1 MRSRDF
7 LRLITQSV
15 VSHRLRSSL
24 TALGIG
30 IGVTSVVLLTSIG
43 EGLNR
48 YIVEQFTQFGTHT
61 LSINPGKTNTFG
73 ISPGVLNSTR
83 PLSLDDAAALE
94 HAPYVLHSVPVVSGS
109 ASVEGNGRERTVNV
123 FAVGPA
129 FDQAFKFDIALGTF
143 LPADDLDRARPVA
156 VLGAKV
162 HRELY
167 RDGAN
172 PLGERIRVGGERYR
186 VVGVME
192 SKGDMV
198 GFDLDDTVYIPAAR
212 GLELFNRRGLLEI
225 DVLYAD
231 KAPIEEVVDGIKRI
245 LVARHGGEDFT
256 ITTQQQM
263 LDVLGSI
270 IGVLTLGVAAL
281 GGISLL
287 VGGVGIFTIM
297 TISVRERTEEVGLL
311 RAIGARRSAVAQL
324 FVGEAMLLSAIG
336 GVGGLALGVA
346 IVVVTH
352 WALPSMPARI
362 APLYVALAIGIAVA
376 IGLIAGV
383 LPARAAARLEPL
395 DALRAE

>member
-1 MRSRDF
+1 
-7 LRLITQSV
+7 V
-15 VSHRLRSSL
+15 AV
-24 TALGIG
+24 
-30 IGVTSVVLLTSIG
+30 
-43 EGLNR
+43 
-48 YIVEQFTQFGTHT
+48 
-61 LSINPGKTNTFG
+61 
-73 ISPGVLNSTR
+73 
-83 PLSLDDAAALE
+83 E

-109 ASVEGNGRERTVNV
+109 ASIEGNGRERTVNV

-129 FDQAFKFDIALGTF
+129 FDQAFKFTVALGTF
-143 LPADDLDRARPVA
+143 LPDDEIDRARPVA

-162 HRELY
+162 YRELY

-172 PLGERIRVGGERYR
+172 ALGERIRVGGERYR

-192 SKGDMV
+192 AKGDMV

-212 GLELFNRRGLLEI
+212 GLELFNRQGLLEI

-270 IGVLTLGVAAL
+270 INVLTLGVAAL

-297 TISVRERTEEVGLL
+297 TIAVRERTEEVGLL
-311 RAIGARRSAVAQL
+311 RAIGARRSAVARL

-336 GVGGLALGVA
+336 GIGGLALGVV